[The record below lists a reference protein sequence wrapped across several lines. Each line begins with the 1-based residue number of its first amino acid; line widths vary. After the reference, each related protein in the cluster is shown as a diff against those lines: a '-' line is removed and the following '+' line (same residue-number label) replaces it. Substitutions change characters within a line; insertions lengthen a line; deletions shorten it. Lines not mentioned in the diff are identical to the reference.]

1 MDEPK
6 PSGLAGAWRAWQ
18 ASPLYVRILIALVLG
33 VGAGLAFQ
41 ATGRGE
47 QAATL
52 KDISGLVLGLLKA
65 LATPLIFLAILSAL
79 LQSVIAGKTARRM
92 GFFLATNTLAAIA
105 IGLIV
110 VNIVKPGAWGR
121 GLERPA
127 ATATEKLSE
136 KKPYDPVEDL
146 KQKVPSN
153 VVKPHVDDNVIGVIL
168 LAVVFGLALRHVREK
183 QIAEGRDAYKS
194 VENFVATA
202 FDAVIVALHAVIQL
216 VPLAVF
222 CVVAAVIGKE
232 GFAPFQTLLGF
243 IVAVLL
249 ALSLQVGFYL
259 MRISLGSRI
268 SPLRLL
274 TGGREALL
282 TAFSTASS
290 SVTMPITYESL
301 RDPKRVG
308 LREENARLGA
318 LVGSNFNNDG
328 TALYEAMAP
337 LFVAQALAVTGAGV
351 ALGMGQQVVIA
362 FMAVVASVGA
372 AGIPEAGLVTM
383 LLVFRSVNLPT
394 EFVLLLL
401 PVDWFLDRCRTMVN
415 VLGDMTVGC
424 LLEGKTPLS
433 GSLLSDDLEI
443 GGG

>member
-1 MDEPK
+1 MATLW
-6 PSGLAGAWRAWQ
+6 GRWQ
-18 ASPLYVRILIALVLG
+18 ALPLYGRILVALVLG
-33 VGAGLAFQ
+33 IGLGLAFQ
-41 ATGRGE
+41 LTGRGE

-79 LQSVIAGKTARRM
+79 LQSVIQGKTARRM
-92 GFFLATNTLAAIA
+92 AFFLATNTLVAIA

-110 VNIVKPGAWGR
+110 VNIVKPGAWGK
-121 GLERPA
+121 GLTPPPA
-127 ATATEKLSE
+127 EKTATLAE
-136 KKPYDPVEDL
+136 KKPYDPLEDL

-153 VVKPHVDDNVIGVIL
+153 IVKPHVDDNVIGVIV

-183 QIAEGRDAYKS
+183 QLAEGHDAYKS
-194 VENFVATA
+194 VENLVATA
-202 FDAVIVALHAVIQL
+202 FEAVIVALHAVIQL

-243 IVAVLL
+243 VVAVLL
-249 ALSLQVGFYL
+249 ALVLQVGFYL
-259 MRISLGSRI
+259 LRVGAFSRI
-268 SPLRLL
+268 SPLKLL
-274 TGGREALL
+274 VGGREALL

-290 SVTMPITYESL
+290 SVTMPITYDCL
-301 RDPKRVG
+301 REEKRVG
-308 LREENARLGA
+308 LSEENARLGA

-337 LFVAQALAVTGAGV
+337 LFVAQALAVTGAGI
-351 ALGMGQQVVIA
+351 ALGLGQQVVVA

-424 LLEGKTPLS
+424 LLEGKTPATV
-433 GSLLSDDLEI
+433 E
-443 GGG
+443 

>member
-18 ASPLYVRILIALVLG
+18 ATPLYVRILIALILG
-33 VGAGLAFQ
+33 VCAGLAFQ
-41 ATGRGE
+41 ATGRGA

-52 KDISGLVLGLLKA
+52 KDVSGIVLGLLKA
-65 LATPLIFLAILSAL
+65 LATPLIFLAIMSAL

-92 GFFLATNTLAAIA
+92 AFFLATNTLAAIA

-110 VNIVKPGAWGR
+110 VNVVQPGKWGS
-121 GLERPA
+121 GLKHPA
-127 ATATEKLSE
+127 ATETEKLAE

-153 VVKPHVDDNVIGVIL
+153 IIKPHVDDNVIGVIL
-168 LAVVFGLALRHVREK
+168 LAVVFGLAVRHVREK
-183 QIAEGRDAYKS
+183 QIEEGRDGYKA
-194 VENFVATA
+194 VEGFVITA
-202 FDAVIVALHAVIQL
+202 FEAVIVALHAVIQL

-232 GFAPFQTLLGF
+232 GFEPFKTLLGF
-243 IVAVLL
+243 VVAVLL
-249 ALSLQVGFYL
+249 ALALQVAFYL
-259 MRISLGSRI
+259 TRISISSRI
-268 SPLRLL
+268 PPLRLL
-274 TGGREALL
+274 SGGREALL

-290 SVTMPITYESL
+290 SVTMPLTYDCL
-301 RDPKRVG
+301 RDEKRVG
-308 LREENARLGA
+308 LKEENARLGA

-337 LFVAQALAVTGAGV
+337 LFVAQALAVTGAGLT
-351 ALGMGQQVVIA
+351 LGFGQQIVVA
-362 FMAVVASVGA
+362 FMAVIASVGA

-424 LLEGKTPLS
+424 LLEGKTAPAES
-433 GSLLSDDLEI
+433 VS
-443 GGG
+443 

>member
-1 MDEPK
+1 MDQPE
-6 PSGLAGAWRAWQ
+6 PSGLTRAWATWQ
-18 ASPLYVRILIALVLG
+18 KTPLYGRILIALVLG
-33 VGAGLAFQ
+33 VVGGLIFQ

-52 KDISGLVLGLLKA
+52 KDVSGLVLGLLKA

-79 LQSVIAGKTARRM
+79 LQSVIEGKTARRM
-92 GFFLATNTLAAIA
+92 ALFLATNTLVAIV
-105 IGLIV
+105 IGLVV
-110 VNIVKPGAWGR
+110 VNVIRPGTWGAGLKPP
-121 GLERPA
+121 PA
-127 ATATEKLSE
+127 STTEKYADR
-136 KKPYDPVEDL
+136 KPYDPLDDL

-153 VVKPHVDDNVIGVIL
+153 VLKPHVDDNVIGVIV

-183 QIAEGRDAYKS
+183 QLAEGRDAYKS

-202 FDAVIVALHAVIQL
+202 FEAVIVALHAVIQL

-232 GFAPFQTLLGF
+232 GFAPFHTLLGF

-249 ALSLQVGFYL
+249 ALVLQIGFYL
-259 MRISLGSRI
+259 VRVSISSRI
-268 SPLRLL
+268 SPFKLL
-274 TGGREALL
+274 SGGREALL

-290 SVTMPITYESL
+290 SITMPLTYQCL

-337 LFVAQALAVTGAGV
+337 LFVAQALAVAGAGV
-351 ALGMGQQVVIA
+351 ALGLGQQVVVA
-362 FMAVVASVGA
+362 LMAVVASVGA

-424 LLEGKTPLS
+424 LLEGKTETENS
-433 GSLLSDDLEI
+433 
-443 GGG
+443 